1 MIKSIIFDI
10 GMVLADYNWS
20 GYLRSFS
27 YSKETYEAVANAVFL
42 SPTWVECD
50 RGVLSD
56 QELLSGFI
64 HNAPEYEKEI
74 KEVYDTVGRCIKQYD
89 YTIPWIQELKSKGLW
104 IYALSNYG
112 ERMFAQTGKEL
123 NFLKYMDG
131 ALISYQ
137 DHLIKPDPRIYQTLL
152 KRYNLIP
159 QETVFFDD
167 NEDNVKGAS
176 DLGINAFLFHNYQE
190 ANDQLQALLE
200 A

>member
-27 YSKETYEAVANAVFL
+27 YSKETYEAVAKAVFL

-89 YTIPWIQELKSKGLW
+89 YTIPWIQELKSKGLG

-176 DLGINAFLFHNYQE
+176 DLGINAFLFHNYPE
-190 ANDQLQALLE
+190 ANEQLQALLE

>member
-74 KEVYDTVGRCIKQYD
+74 MEVYDTVGRCIKQYD
-89 YTIPWIQELKSKGLW
+89 YTIPWIQDLKSKGLG

-152 KRYNLIP
+152 NRYNLIP

-190 ANDQLQALLE
+190 ANEQLQALLE

>member
-56 QELLSGFI
+56 LELLSGFI

-89 YTIPWIQELKSKGLW
+89 YTIPWIQDLKSKGLG

-176 DLGINAFLFHNYQE
+176 DLGINAFLFHNYPE
-190 ANDQLQALLE
+190 ANEQLQALLE

>member
-20 GYLRSFS
+20 GYLQTFA
-27 YSKETYEAVANAVFL
+27 YSEETYQAVANAVFL

-64 HNAPEYEKEI
+64 CNAPEYEKEI
-74 KEVYDTVGRCIKQYD
+74 KEVYATVGGCIKQYD
-89 YTIPWIQELKSKGLW
+89 YAIPWIQELKKKGLG

-123 NFLKYMDG
+123 NFLEYMDG

-152 KRYNLIP
+152 NRYHLNP
-159 QETVFFDD
+159 DETVFFDD

-176 DLGINAFLFHNYQE
+176 DLGIHAFLFHNYEE
-190 ANDQLQALLE
+190 AAQQLEALLKV
-200 A
+200 

>member
-27 YSKETYEAVANAVFL
+27 YSKETYEDIANAVFL

-89 YTIPWIQELKSKGLW
+89 YTIPWIQDLKSKGLG

-112 ERMFAQTGKEL
+112 ERMFAQTGIEL

-137 DHLIKPDPRIYQTLL
+137 EHLIKPDPRIYQTLL
-152 KRYNLIP
+152 NRYNLIP

-190 ANDQLQALLE
+190 ANEQLQALLE

>member
-89 YTIPWIQELKSKGLW
+89 YTIPWIQDLKSKGLG

-176 DLGINAFLFHNYQE
+176 DLGINAFLFHNYPE
-190 ANDQLQALLE
+190 ANEQLQALLE